1 MNNLNLKNMKKV
13 SVFRGVVNG
22 KEFNNV
28 VDYNA
33 ELKALMDAGET
44 DIQASSSTSIKTVT
58 DESSTDFVTTSTADQ
73 CPGTCT
79 EASIELPEDEDL
91 SIYPYMEDD
100 DPFYLD
106 ILVTSDRNTNSE
118 AYTEVGKRFEKCIKF
133 IVEILNDKNTCNC
146 DRKEFFDN
154 VTEILDDLKDNMTS
168 TKAALDKIIADRKKI
183 DEEFNE
189 YKRRYDAAMEESY
202 RDEELLVAAKKMIK
216 KFDDFY
222 KTAQNEA
229 LVSIKTHANDNCD
242 CNDDVV
248 ETTCIEKTPTS
259 VHDFNALMNRI
270 FGSTG
275 LF

>member
-1 MNNLNLKNMKKV
+1 MKKV

-28 VDYNA
+28 ADYNA

-58 DESSTDFVTTSTADQ
+58 DESNPTS
-73 CPGTCT
+73 GYESTCT
-79 EASIELPEDEDL
+79 DCDCPDGVCTCTSADSDEDL

-106 ILVTSDRNTNSE
+106 ILVTSDRDTNSE
-118 AYTEVGKRFEKCIKF
+118 AYAEVSKRFEKCIKF

-154 VTEILDDLKDNMTS
+154 VTEILDDLKDNMAS
-168 TKAALDKIIADRKKI
+168 TKAALDKIFADRKKI

-229 LVSIKTHANDNCD
+229 LVSIKTHANDD
-242 CNDDVV
+242 YNDDVV
-248 ETTCIEKTPTS
+248 ETTCTEKTPTS